1 MTPCTLQKTSYNP
14 HVSSKKGLIGF
25 GSPFDSGDKPQ
36 PHSLRLFHF
45 VPQFM
50 VARMGGRKPCRF
62 SSAVAGLP
70 TCSSHRPRLEAS
82 ALVFKTDSLE
92 ANMAHSPARRTA
104 PHIAVIDG
112 QPTTTS
118 RDIAETFGKEHRVV
132 LLRIRD
138 LNCSEEFRVHNFV
151 QTLYTD
157 PQNKQEYTEY
167 RITRD
172 GFAFLCMGFTG
183 AKAAQWKERYIHTF
197 NKMADKLA
205 GKAAQ
210 GVRGKVRTPT
220 PAPELPAPSLL
231 GRRWLVSYDGTGKE
245 QVTPLAAGAAVVNP
259 SNPDELAAFLHDM
272 VPQHLLGEALAT
284 LTGRTLS
291 LLNHRQR
298 ETAAAA
304 GKPLQISP
312 RTPT

>member
-1 MTPCTLQKTSYNP
+1 
-14 HVSSKKGLIGF
+14 
-25 GSPFDSGDKPQ
+25 
-36 PHSLRLFHF
+36 
-45 VPQFM
+45 M
-50 VARMGGRKPCRF
+50 VN
-62 SSAVAGLP
+62 
-70 TCSSHRPRLEAS
+70 T
-82 ALVFKTDSLE
+82 
-92 ANMAHSPARRTA
+92 PARRTA

-118 RDIAETFGKEHRVV
+118 RDIAETFGKSHTEI
-132 LLRIRD
+132 LRRIKRME
-138 LNCSEEFRVHNFV
+138 CSEAFGSAHFCAHPYVNEQNG
-151 QTLYTD
+151 QTYI
-157 PQNKQEYTEY
+157 EY

-183 AKAAQWKERYIHTF
+183 AKAAVWKERYIHTF

-205 GKAAQ
+205 GKPAQ
-210 GVRGKVRTPT
+210 GVRTKKCIPTPT
-220 PAPELPAPSLL
+220 PALPAPSLL

-245 QVTPLAAGAAVVNP
+245 QVTPVASSAAVVDP
-259 SNPDELAAFLHDM
+259 SNADELAAFLQEM

-304 GKPLQISP
+304 AKPLQISQ

>member
-1 MTPCTLQKTSYNP
+1 
-14 HVSSKKGLIGF
+14 
-25 GSPFDSGDKPQ
+25 
-36 PHSLRLFHF
+36 
-45 VPQFM
+45 
-50 VARMGGRKPCRF
+50 
-62 SSAVAGLP
+62 
-70 TCSSHRPRLEAS
+70 
-82 ALVFKTDSLE
+82 
-92 ANMAHSPARRTA
+92 MAHSPARRTA

-118 RDIAETFGKEHRVV
+118 RDIAETFGKRHTDV
-132 LLRIRD
+132 LERIRKLD
-138 LNCSEEFRVHNFV
+138 CSKEFNERNFPRV
-151 QTLYTD
+151 
-157 PQNKQEYTEY
+157 EYIDAKGETRTEY

-183 AKAAQWKERYIHTF
+183 AKAAVWKERYIHTF

-205 GKAAQ
+205 GKPAQ
-210 GVRGKVRTPT
+210 GVSGKVRTPT
-220 PAPELPAPSLL
+220 PAPALPAPSLL

-245 QVTPLAAGAAVVNP
+245 QVTPVATSAAVVDP
-259 SNPDELAAFLHDM
+259 SNADELAAFLQHM

-298 ETAAAA
+298 ETAANTPAA
-304 GKPLQISP
+304 GKPLQLSQ

>member
-1 MTPCTLQKTSYNP
+1 MPKAPAKRTSVRVEIVNGQLT
-14 HVSSKKGLIGF
+14 VNSRNI
-25 GSPFDSGDKPQ
+25 
-36 PHSLRLFHF
+36 
-45 VPQFM
+45 
-50 VARMGGRKPCRF
+50 
-62 SSAVAGLP
+62 
-70 TCSSHRPRLEAS
+70 
-82 ALVFKTDSLE
+82 
-92 ANMAHSPARRTA
+92 AN
-104 PHIAVIDG
+104 
-112 QPTTTS
+112 
-118 RDIAETFGKEHRVV
+118 TFGKHHGNLVQ
-132 LLRIRD
+132 RIKSMD
-138 LNCSEEFRVHNFV
+138 CSDEFRCSNFSEHPYINEQNG
-151 QTLYTD
+151 QT
-157 PQNKQEYTEY
+157 YTEY

-205 GKAAQ
+205 GKPNKHVSRVIVKA
-210 GVRGKVRTPT
+210 VVK